1 MAESIQYT
9 SVNNILAKFHRDIKN
24 EDVNESDVIE
34 YIGEALGFL
43 KVPQIQE
50 QAIAFIEVKDYE
62 CDMPRNL
69 QMILQIARNNDWS
82 PETKEECLPPVDV
95 VAELIRD
102 AKLVNDEDCEDCD
115 QSFDD
120 VFGPGCQ
127 DEYAPSYIPYFDMQ
141 AQYIPWTS
149 TSHYKETYTPVR
161 LANHTFFNT
170 LVCKE
175 KSESP
180 YENNNKDISNVFTK
194 HNYNSEQDEYNII
207 GTVDKKLQFS
217 FREGYVAVAYIRDAL
232 DEETGYPLI
241 PDNIRHI
248 LAVTYYI
255 KWKLAEMY
263 SWNNR
268 AGFDR
273 IAADNERKWG
283 KYVRQ
288 ANNYMKMPKGIDQ
301 HQNLLE
307 QSHYLIPRHRRYYGF
322 FGKLGRE
329 EDRTFNDPDYK
340 RRINY
345 YSSYYGRQ

>member
-1 MAESIQYT
+1 MAESIQYV
-9 SVNNILAKFHRDIKN
+9 SVNTILAKFHRDLKK

-62 CDMPRNL
+62 CKMPEHL
-69 QMILQIARNNDWS
+69 QMVLQIARNNDWS
-82 PETKEECLPPVDV
+82 PETKEKCLPPVDV

-102 AKLVNDEDCEDCD
+102 ANLVPDTECEDCD
-115 QSFDD
+115 ESFED
-120 VFGPGCQ
+120 VFGNNCI
-127 DEYAPSYIPYFDMQ
+127 DEYSLGYIPYFDMQ

-149 TSHYKETYTPVR
+149 TNHYKETYTPVR

-175 KSESP
+175 KDESP
-180 YENNNKDISNVFTK
+180 YENENKDIATIFSRHDHT
-194 HNYNSEQDEYNII
+194 SEQDEYNII
-207 GTVDKKLQFS
+207 GTEEKKLQFS
-217 FREGYVAVAYIRDAL
+217 FREGYIAVAYVRNAMDN
-232 DEETGYPLI
+232 ETGYPLI

-248 LAVTYYI
+248 TAITYYI

-263 SWNNR
+263 MWNGR
-268 AGFDR
+268 AGFDT
-273 IAADNERKWG
+273 IAADNERKWL

-288 ANNYMKMPKGIDQ
+288 ANNYMKMPKSIDEF
-301 HQNLLE
+301 QNLLE
-307 QSHYLIPRHRRYYGF
+307 SSHYLIPRHRRYYGF

-329 EDRTFNDPDYK
+329 ENRSFNDPDYT
-340 RRINY
+340 RRLNY
-345 YSSYYGRQ
+345 YSSYYGR